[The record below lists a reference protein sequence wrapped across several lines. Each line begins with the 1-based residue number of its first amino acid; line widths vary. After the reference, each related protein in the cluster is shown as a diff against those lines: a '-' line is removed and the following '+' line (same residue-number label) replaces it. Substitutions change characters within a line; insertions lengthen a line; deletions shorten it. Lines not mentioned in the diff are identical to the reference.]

1 MEGIHSGLASF
12 KTINLN
18 WLDREDLAFDVTKVF
33 PEMFS
38 LTEDIAEARSPTH
51 KCREKILHTT
61 KIIRPAVIGTIELLI
76 IQRREERSTRGINQ
90 RVQEINLALF
100 YHAFWLLRLH
110 GARNA

>member
-61 KIIRPAVIGTIELLI
+61 KIIRPARHRGDRVANHTTE
-76 IQRREERSTRGINQ
+76 RRAEHTR
-90 RVQEINLALF
+90 
-100 YHAFWLLRLH
+100 Y
-110 GARNA
+110 